1 MPYSLLST
9 LHISRHDMLSRLNDL
24 DVTSS
29 NLSNVNIAGYK
40 ANRSNFQEM
49 LNKKLEEG
57 TRLVNTQLLQT
68 QGSLRDS
75 ENPLDWAIQ
84 GEGFF
89 SVTLPNGDTG
99 YTRDG
104 QFTLDA
110 ERKLVNANGYPLVW
124 EGEIPEGVTD
134 IQIQSDGKVTALDAD
149 GQSVD
154 VGTVQLT
161 RFPNPTGLTGYGDN
175 VWLESDASGA
185 AQTGAPGEENFGI
198 ISSHKIEQSNVDLAR
213 ELSHLMT
220 LQRSFSMSLTAFQ
233 QTDSMISQA
242 INLRKA

>member
-9 LHISRHDMLSRLNDL
+9 LHISRHDMLSRMNDL

-29 NLSNVNIAGYK
+29 NLSNVNTAGYK

-49 LNKKLEEG
+49 LNQKLEEG
-57 TRLVNTQLLQT
+57 TRLVNTQSLQT

-75 ENPLDWAIQ
+75 DNPLDWAIQ

-104 QFTLDA
+104 QFVLDA

-134 IQIQSDGKVTALDAD
+134 IQIQSNGTVTGLDAD
-149 GQSVD
+149 GQRAD
-154 VGTVQLT
+154 LGTVQLT

-185 AQTGAPGEENFGI
+185 AQTGAPGEENFGV
-198 ISSHKIEQSNVDLAR
+198 ISSHKVEQSNVDLAR

-233 QTDSMISQA
+233 QTDSMISLA

>member
-9 LHISRHDMLSRLNDL
+9 LNISRQDMLRRLDDL

-29 NLSNVNIAGYK
+29 NLANVNTSGYK
-40 ANRSNFQEM
+40 ANRSNFLEM
-49 LNKKLEEG
+49 LNQKLEEG
-57 TRLVNTQLLQT
+57 TRLVSTQSLQT
-68 QGSLRDS
+68 QGSLKDS
-75 ENPLDWAIQ
+75 DNPLDWAIQ

-104 QFTLDA
+104 EFSLDA

-124 EGEIPEGVTD
+124 EGEVPEGVTD
-134 IQIQSDGKVTALDAD
+134 INIQSDGTVTALDAD

-185 AQTGAPGEENFGI
+185 AQTGAPGDENFGI
-198 ISSHKIEQSNVDLAR
+198 ISSHKVEQSNVDLAR
-213 ELSHLMT
+213 EMSHLMT

>member
-24 DVTSS
+24 DVTSN
-29 NLSNVNIAGYK
+29 NLANINTAGYK
-40 ANRSNFQEM
+40 TNRSNFQEM
-49 LNKKLEEG
+49 LNQKLEQG
-57 TRLVNTQLLQT
+57 TRLVSTQSLQT

-89 SVTLPNGDTG
+89 SVTFPNGDTG

-104 QFTLDA
+104 QFALDA
-110 ERKLVNANGYPLVW
+110 ERKLVNKNGYPLVW

-134 IQIQSDGKVTALDAD
+134 IQIQSDGTVTALNAD

-154 VGTVQLT
+154 VGMVQLT

-175 VWLESDASGA
+175 VWLESDSSGA
-185 AQTGAPGEENFGI
+185 AQTGAPGDENFGI
-198 ISSHKIEQSNVDLAR
+198 VTSHKVEQANVDLAR
-213 ELSHLMT
+213 EMSHLMT

>member
-29 NLSNVNIAGYK
+29 NLSNVNTAGYK

-49 LNKKLEEG
+49 LNQKLEQG
-57 TRLVNTQLLQT
+57 TRLAGTQSLHI

-75 ENPLDWAIQ
+75 DNPLDWAIQ

-104 QFTLDA
+104 QFRLDA

-124 EGEIPEGVTD
+124 EGEIAEGVTD
-134 IQIQSDGKVTALDAD
+134 IQLRSDGTVTGLDAE

-154 VGTVQLT
+154 LGTVQLT

-175 VWLESDASGA
+175 IWLESDASGA
-185 AQTGAPGEENFGI
+185 AQAGAPGEENFGLI
-198 ISSHKIEQSNVDLAR
+198 TSHKVEQSNVDLAR

-233 QTDSMISQA
+233 QTDAMISLA